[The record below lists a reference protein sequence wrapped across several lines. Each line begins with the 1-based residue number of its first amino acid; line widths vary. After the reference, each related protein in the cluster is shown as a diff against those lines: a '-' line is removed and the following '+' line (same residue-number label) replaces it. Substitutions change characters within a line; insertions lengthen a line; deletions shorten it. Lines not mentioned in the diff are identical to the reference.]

1 MRYPLPITA
10 PFSRGPDPPAAPA
23 MTLLASIDAIGPAF
37 ADEIFRVFALR
48 QPDLELVVIDT
59 DADVERVI
67 ARESGHAQ
75 LDG

>member
-1 MRYPLPITA
+1 
-10 PFSRGPDPPAAPA
+10 